1 MQAAITSLGAD
12 ILATMFSVFDVEA
25 LFAMVCSCRALREM
39 LQPTLR
45 PIVAEGR
52 LARRAQREMFHHFAG
67 LLDPSVETTRRI
79 GPGARMVAA
88 GPGGVGIITSTT
100 APVRGRME
108 YVFAARACFDNI
120 AGGRSSIMSVTPR
133 TDATG
138 VIAVDL
144 AEVGGGRLLGYRR
157 GVVAALVAL
166 GFCRAP
172 PPR

>member
-25 LFAMVCSCRALREM
+25 LFAMVCSCRALREK

-108 YVFAARACFDNI
+108 YVFTARACFDNV
-120 AGGRSSIMSVTPR
+120 AGRSSIIYVAPR
-133 TDATG
+133 TETTG
-138 VIAVDL
+138 AITVDL
-144 AEVGGGRLLGYRR
+144 AAEGGGRTLGYCR
-157 GVVAALVAL
+157 GVVAALAAL
-166 GFCRAP
+166 GY
-172 PPR
+172 

>member
-25 LFAMVCSCRALREM
+25 LFAMVCSCRALREK

-108 YVFAARACFDNI
+108 YVFTARACFDNVT
-120 AGGRSSIMSVTPR
+120 GRSSIIYVAPR
-133 TDATG
+133 TETAGAIT
-138 VIAVDL
+138 VDL
-144 AEVGGGRLLGYRR
+144 AEGGGRTLGYCR
-157 GVVAALVAL
+157 GVVAALAAL
-166 GFCRAP
+166 GY
-172 PPR
+172 